1 MFIPTQDF
9 FLVVAR
15 GGYSIDAV
23 HGLLLVVASLVVEHR
38 LQGTQASVVIAC
50 GVSSCSFQALEHRLD
65 SFGAPA

>member
-1 MFIPTQDF
+1 M
-9 FLVVAR
+9 AR

-38 LQGTQASVVIAC
+38 LQGTRASVVTAC